1 MSTLLLLIALVF
13 IASGGLAILNISN
26 IGLDLVSKTR
36 IHLLPI
42 LNTFPI
48 AWVYLFVGF
57 LFLFMAEVF
66 SRS

>member
-26 IGLDLVSKTR
+26 IGLDLVSKAR

-66 SRS
+66 SRI